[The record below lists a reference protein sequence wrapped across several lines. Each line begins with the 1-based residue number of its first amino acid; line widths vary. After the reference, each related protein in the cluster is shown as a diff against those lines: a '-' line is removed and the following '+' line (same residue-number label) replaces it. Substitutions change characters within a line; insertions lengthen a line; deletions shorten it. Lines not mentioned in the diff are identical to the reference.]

1 MKALV
6 YEGPGLLALREAA
19 DPEPGAGEVL
29 LDVLAA
35 GVCGTDHHIV
45 AGELG
50 VVPGTVPGHEI
61 CGRIAAVGPD
71 VAGWEAGTRVVSYGQ
86 VTCEACPAC
95 LSGNQNRCVSPQGLG
110 MARQGGFA
118 ERIAVPARCVA
129 PLPDP
134 VSDAVGA
141 IATDAIATPFHALV
155 SVGRIRPGE
164 SVVVIGTGGLGMH
177 AVLLARM
184 AGAGRIVAVDPS
196 PGARDAALAAGADA
210 AFDPAAEE
218 DPARAL
224 RALARGTTLA
234 VELVGRAATVEL
246 GLATLAPGGRL
257 VVVGVGTEQ
266 PRLPPLIRFIGT
278 EVSVH
283 GAFGS
288 TLAEIETV
296 LGLIA
301 AGRLDVSRSVGRIV
315 PLDKGPAVLREPAAP
330 ARTVLDPTT

>member
-6 YEGPGLLALREAA
+6 YEGPGLLELHTIP
-19 DPEPGAGEVL
+19 DPEPGPGEVL

-50 VVPGTVPGHEI
+50 VAPGTVPGHEI
-61 CGRIAAVGPD
+61 CGRIAALGSGVE
-71 VAGWEAGTRVVSYGQ
+71 GWEPGMHVVSYGQ
-86 VTCEACPAC
+86 VTCDTCPAC
-95 LSGNQNRCVSPQGLG
+95 LSGHQNRCKSPQGFG

-118 ERIAVPARCVA
+118 QRISVPARCIT
-129 PLPDP
+129 PLPET

-141 IATDAIATPFHALV
+141 IATDAVATPFHALV

-184 AGAGRIVAVDPS
+184 AGAGRIVGVDPS
-196 PGARDAALAAGADA
+196 PGARDAALEAGADTV
-210 AFDPAAEE
+210 FDPSAEE

-224 RALARGTTLA
+224 RSFARGTTLA
-234 VELVGRAATVEL
+234 VELVGRADSVEL

-257 VVVGVGTEQ
+257 VVVGVGNER

-283 GAFGS
+283 GSFGS

-301 AGRLDVSRSVGRIV
+301 AGRLDVSRSVGRVI
-315 PLDKGPAVLREPAAP
+315 PLEKGPAVLREPAEP
-330 ARTVLDPTT
+330 ARTVLDPNA